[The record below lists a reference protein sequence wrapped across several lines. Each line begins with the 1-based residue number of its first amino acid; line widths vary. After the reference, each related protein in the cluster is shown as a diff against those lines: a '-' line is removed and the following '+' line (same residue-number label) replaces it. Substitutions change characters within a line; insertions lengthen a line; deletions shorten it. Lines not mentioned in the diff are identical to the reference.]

1 MTEGIKIGLVVSG
14 GNAVGSY
21 HAGALKALSE
31 VLPKDSIKVISAS
44 SVGVLNAY
52 SYATDKLDVL
62 EECWKNLPTG
72 GLWSM
77 FRALRKDDLLPKYID
92 KVLKETDFL
101 DRPFYLSTSDP
112 KKPLIEYWKIEGA
125 YKEDWKD
132 LFYQAASFPFLVP
145 KLRSAKRRRLDG
157 GLLDNIPVYPLF
169 YEEDL
174 DMILILHS
182 DPKYTPPEESFAG
195 GKVVFDYVV
204 NLGLCKVIDHYK
216 FDRKRVAKWFDEGYT
231 LAKEVFTEIFAG
243 VESKEELRSRVIAFY
258 QRKLAERKKAHAADS
273 LATMCNNIFWNLFG
287 RKEL

>member
-1 MTEGIKIGLVVSG
+1 MIEGIKIGLVVSG

-31 VLPKDSIKVISAS
+31 ILPRDSIKVISAS

-52 SYATDKLDVL
+52 AYATEKMGVL

-72 GLWSM
+72 GLFSM
-77 FRALRKDDLLPKYID
+77 FRALRKDNLLPKYID
-92 KVLKETDFL
+92 EVLKETDVL
-101 DRPFYLSTSDP
+101 DRRFYVTTSEP
-112 KKPLIEYWKIEGA
+112 KKPLVEYWKIEGA
-125 YKEDWKD
+125 YKESWKD
-132 LFYQAASFPFLVP
+132 LFYQSASFPLLVP

-169 YEEDL
+169 YEKDL

-182 DPKYTPPEESFAG
+182 DPKYTPPEECFAE
-195 GKVVFDYVV
+195 GKIVFDYVV

-216 FDRKRVAKWFDEGYT
+216 FDRKRVEKWFDEGYI
-231 LAKEVFTEIFAG
+231 LAKEVFTEIFAA
-243 VESKEELRSRVIAFY
+243 ENREELRSRVTDFY
-258 QRKLAERKKAHAADS
+258 QKKLAERKKAYSADS